1 MLSDFLQL
9 SYWSFIISITKSKFN
24 YGTIEPPKSST
35 QHPNPNEGSFPIKF
49 INEENLNGKAVYSS
63 QADPSTGILTPQY
76 LNRGFLIP
84 GY

>member
-49 INEENLNGKAVYSS
+49 INEENLNCKANC
-63 QADPSTGILTPQY
+63 QLANMTGYIILIWKTEFS
-76 LNRGFLIP
+76 NGF
-84 GY
+84 